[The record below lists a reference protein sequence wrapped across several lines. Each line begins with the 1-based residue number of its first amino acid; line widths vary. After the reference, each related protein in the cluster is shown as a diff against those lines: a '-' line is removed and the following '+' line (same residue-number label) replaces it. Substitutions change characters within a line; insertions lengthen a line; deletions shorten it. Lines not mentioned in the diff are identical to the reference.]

1 MGREKDVMLRKVAGI
16 ANMAHWPM
24 LRNCPQYIAKAASW
38 AIRKEIK
45 NITVHDFLALQN
57 KDKDGTF
64 SSN

>member
-1 MGREKDVMLRKVAGI
+1 MGKEKDVTLRKVAGI

-24 LRNCPQYIAKAASW
+24 LRNCPQYIAKAAW

>member
-1 MGREKDVMLRKVAGI
+1 MGKEKDVTLGKVAGI

-45 NITVHDFLALQN
+45 NITVHYFLALQN